1 MQVTVTG
8 IGIAA
13 RYIEKVVEPF
23 EQIQNAP
30 ELSSKRT
37 RLDLPLSK
45 KFMELHGDA
54 LLFESK
60 IDKGATAIVRFPTER
75 TVKE

>member
-1 MQVTVTG
+1 MQVTVTW

-13 RYIEKVVEPF
+13 HYVEKVIEPF

-37 RLDLPLSK
+37 GLDLPLSK
-45 KFMELHGDA
+45 KFMELHGGA
-54 LLFESK
+54 LLYKSK
-60 IDKGATAIVRFPTER
+60 IDKGTTAIVRFPKER